1 VTGRSAALA
10 ASFEDAITG
19 VAALVEG
26 CSDAEWQQ
34 VCTGEQWSVAVT
46 AHHIA
51 ASTSPLMDFIGLVAD
66 GQPLPPITLDM
77 IHDGNANHAQAFAQ
91 CTREETLV
99 LLRDDGARVAD
110 RVRALSDE
118 QLDRTAAVPLFGGAE
133 TSAQA
138 LIETLLIG
146 HPKDHGG
153 SIKAAL
159 SK

>member
-1 VTGRSAALA
+1 MPESTEGTVTGRSAALA

-110 RVRALSDE
+110 RVVRSPTSSSTV
-118 QLDRTAAVPLFGGAE
+118 RPRSPCSAAPRPVRRR
-133 TSAQA
+133 
-138 LIETLLIG
+138 
-146 HPKDHGG
+146 
-153 SIKAAL
+153 
-159 SK
+159 